1 LAGAYSTFLLRR
13 QPKSGFGPGFK
24 GLTRLKRLIR
34 KAAPVK
40 LTTKGRYAVSALA
53 DIAATG
59 AAAGAAGGAEGPVA
73 LSDIAFRQGISL
85 SYLEQLFA
93 KLRRAGLVESVRG
106 VSGGYALTAPA
117 ADIRVADIV
126 AAVDEEIRTT
136 ACAAGSTVG
145 CKGTSARCLTHDLWD
160 ELGRQIEVFLNAVTL
175 EDIIERRV
183 AGMAAVNAPSREAAD
198 VKELAHEPRFAGAAE

>member
-1 LAGAYSTFLLRR
+1 M
-13 QPKSGFGPGFK
+13 
-24 GLTRLKRLIR
+24 
-34 KAAPVK
+34 K

-59 AAAGAAGGAEGPVA
+59 AATGNQGPVA
-73 LSDIAFRQGISL
+73 LSEVALRQGISL

-106 VSGGYALTAPA
+106 VAGGYALTAPA
-117 ADIRVADIV
+117 AEIRVADIV

-136 ACAAGSTVG
+136 ACAAGSSIGCQGTTV
-145 CKGTSARCLTHDLWD
+145 RCLTHDLWD

-183 AGMAAVNAPSREAAD
+183 AGMASVNAPNRE
-198 VKELAHEPRFAGAAE
+198 ERFAGAAE